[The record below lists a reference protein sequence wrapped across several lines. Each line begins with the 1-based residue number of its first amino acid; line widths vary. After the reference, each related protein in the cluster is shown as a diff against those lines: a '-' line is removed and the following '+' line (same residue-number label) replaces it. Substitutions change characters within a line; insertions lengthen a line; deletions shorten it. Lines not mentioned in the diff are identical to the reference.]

1 MNKLFGL
8 LKKLKKK
15 NKEIKKE
22 IYTNKNI
29 ILKLVNKIK
38 EVYKDCI
45 YIIYS
50 EELPLEYFRFETNDE
65 DIGYCGTLELQIY
78 AKKLLIISARHTIK
92 FCKDG
97 VFIDGH
103 FLFFKNTLETLSLS
117 EDEIVKIIKT
127 LNYMLENKQIILESL
142 EVYFSKTLNDKITT
156 YSKEIDTL
164 EEKLNFIK
172 NINI

>member
-15 NKEIKKE
+15 NKEITKE

-29 ILKLVNKIK
+29 ILKLANKIK

-92 FCKDG
+92 F
-97 VFIDGH
+97 
-103 FLFFKNTLETLSLS
+103 FL
-117 EDEIVKIIKT
+117 
-127 LNYMLENKQIILESL
+127 
-142 EVYFSKTLNDKITT
+142 
-156 YSKEIDTL
+156 
-164 EEKLNFIK
+164 
-172 NINI
+172 

>member
-1 MNKLFGL
+1 M
-8 LKKLKKK
+8 
-15 NKEIKKE
+15 
-22 IYTNKNI
+22 
-29 ILKLVNKIK
+29 
-38 EVYKDCI
+38 
-45 YIIYS
+45 
-50 EELPLEYFRFETNDE
+50 EYFRLVTNDE
-65 DIGYCGTLELQIY
+65 DIGYCGTFELQIY
-78 AKKLLIISARHTIK
+78 AKKLLIISASHTIK

-117 EDEIVKIIKT
+117 EDEIIKIIKT

-142 EVYFSKTLNDKITT
+142 EVYFSKALNDKITT
-156 YSKEIDTL
+156 CSKEIDTL

>member
-1 MNKLFGL
+1 M
-8 LKKLKKK
+8 
-15 NKEIKKE
+15 
-22 IYTNKNI
+22 
-29 ILKLVNKIK
+29 
-38 EVYKDCI
+38 
-45 YIIYS
+45 
-50 EELPLEYFRFETNDE
+50 EYFRFETNNE

-78 AKKLLIISARHTIK
+78 AKKLLIISSRHTIK

-156 YSKEIDTL
+156 CSKEIDTL